1 MSCLY
6 IGLGGTGVDAVKT
19 VFERNQLNKKGCS
32 KDKYLLIDTD
42 VHQKGDLSEVLH
54 RAFIAIGGKAPDCIK
69 EEVMNSPQKDW
80 FISWYDWYD
89 RNSSLQEQTSE

>member
-6 IGLGGTGVDAVKT
+6 IGLGGTGIDAVKA

-42 VHQKGDLSEVLH
+42 VHQREDLPEGLH
-54 RAFIAIGGKAPDCIK
+54 RSFVDIGEKHLIESK
-69 EEVMNSPQKDW
+69 RK
-80 FISWYDWYD
+80 
-89 RNSSLQEQTSE
+89 